1 MSLTSPGRRP
11 SPWVAAVAVGVLVL
25 TGTTVANAATRVT
38 VTNPGGLTAV
48 GPSSSDHGF
57 PAWYEDST
65 GTRIEPCLDIDNPM
79 CGFLPGDVP
88 DDTIPISFPDNFP
101 GEFFYQLVAS
111 ELDLPGG
118 GRAVLTLGLEAAFT
132 TEEATPGNQVVF
144 ARTRV
149 VVRDAPANATLTFRH
164 PFGELTIDTDETGA
178 GRLVEDIAPSVGNFT
193 LALTG
198 NFGPFLKWDPATAPA
213 APAGFVG
220 DPGIAH
226 TVIGGKDGYN
236 RFSVTGPG
244 LSLDTDQ
251 FTISGKIATNTGLA
265 GTRASITD
273 GFLDVFA
280 TSKSI
285 QLQVDGVEGQYA
297 TTPMTNDDGS
307 EYHYA
312 RIALEPGAAPTQVTV
327 RNLSDDPVSTATID
341 LEDIVIDRAE
351 YNGTVLTIQATA
363 TTYPVTID
371 GIGQLTDTTPTEFT
385 LTAPPAHITAHTTTG
400 PTTTHRVTITG
411 GTATPSTVP
420 PGGDGEDPGDND
432 GGTNPDLPPGPPE
445 IVIAPLSPATPGST
459 VTIDASATKGATE
472 FTWTQTG
479 GPAVQLA
486 DASTATPRLSI
497 PPFVTASTTVPAAPW
512 APITLHVVARNATT
526 ELVTTAD
533 VTVPVL
539 ESDLAVTVA
548 RHKVGQEL
556 RIGGTSLIG
565 GVAGP
570 LSPPTQVLIWNNTN
584 PAAPVLLGRVPVDTV
599 GGWELRQKPGPAV
612 RITAVLVQ
620 TSRGGTLIASVA
632 AG

>member
-1 MSLTSPGRRP
+1 M
-11 SPWVAAVAVGVLVL
+11 L

-164 PFGELTIDTDETGA
+164 PFGELTIDTDDTGA

-285 QLQVDGVEGQYA
+285 QLQVDGAEGQYA

-411 GTATPSTVP
+411 GTATPPGVTP
-420 PGGDGEDPGDND
+420 P
-432 GGTNPDLPPGPPE
+432 PPGPDVPPVTDNTPDNPTDPSAPP
-445 IVIAPLSPATPGST
+445 VISIATVSPVTPGST
-459 VTIDASATKGATE
+459 LNIDATATTGATE
-472 FTWTQTG
+472 YTWTQTS
-479 GPAVQLA
+479 GPAVAIA
-486 DASTATPRLSI
+486 DAATARPRVTL
-497 PPFVTASTTVPAAPW
+497 PFFVTATTTAPAAAW
-512 APITLHVVARNATT
+512 DPITLHVVARTAAGV
-526 ELVTTAD
+526 ESMAD

-539 ESDLAVTVA
+539 DSDLAVTVA
-548 RHKVGQEL
+548 RHRVGKEL

-584 PAAPVLLGRVPVDTV
+584 PAAPVLLGRVTVDTV
-599 GGWELRQKPGPAV
+599 GGWELRQKPGPGV
-612 RITAVLVQ
+612 QITSVLVQ
-620 TSRGGTLIASVA
+620 TSRGGSTTATVA